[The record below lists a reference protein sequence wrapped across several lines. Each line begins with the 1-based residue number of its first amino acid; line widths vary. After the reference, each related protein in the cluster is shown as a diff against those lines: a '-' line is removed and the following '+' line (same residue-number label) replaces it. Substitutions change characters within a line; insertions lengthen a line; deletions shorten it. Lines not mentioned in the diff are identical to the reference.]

1 MSDPDRLA
9 SGEAGE
15 PPEFLAQW
23 SEAAGRLS
31 WDRAWTTVFEPDGP
45 SGRWFVGGELN
56 AAVNCVD
63 RHAAGRGGAVAI
75 HWEGEPGDRR
85 RISYGELEGDV
96 RTFAAALD
104 RLGVGRGDRVALYMG
119 WIPEAVV
126 ALLACARLGAVSTL
140 VPLSLPAEALAD
152 RLAAFR
158 AKVLVT
164 QDGAW
169 RHGGAVAL
177 KARADEALATLTEP
191 GSLDATVVVRRT
203 GTAVDWFEGDHW
215 YDELVAQ
222 AAADTGAREPHL
234 PPPTRAREPH
244 LPSPTRAREPHLPPP
259 TRPVSVPSDHPLLVQ
274 YLAGH
279 RHQPIGVV
287 HSTAGLLVCAAE
299 LHRRVFTGSA
309 DDVLWV
315 AMELSFVNGIVQ
327 GIFGPLACGMPVVM
341 FEGTLATPTWARA
354 WEIVERY
361 GVNTLF
367 TTPSVVHHLRQA
379 NEGRPAHDLGSLRL
393 VVTGGERANE
403 SDAAWLENLVQP
415 DGPLVVNAWGQ
426 TETGGAVLFNPVPR
440 GPGSIPDP
448 GVSIVDGSGRAVPY
462 GMTGE
467 MVLRNPWPGL
477 FLDIEGH
484 SDVDGRYRRYWR
496 EAPLS
501 YATGDLAIQHPNGDF
516 EIIRRLDSVVKV
528 SGQLVSLADIAEALG
543 EHPLVEQAVA
553 VQTLDA
559 DGSRFVLGCVVV
571 TEEASPEPKLA
582 DDLRRHVH
590 ECLGGLARPGSIA
603 FVESFPG
610 GATNVE
616 LRHALSLVGAGRGKA
631 ESFVV
636 SAAQLDEAIA
646 ATRSA

>member
-1 MSDPDRLA
+1 MSDPARCLT
-9 SGEAGE
+9 
-15 PPEFLAQW
+15 QW

-31 WDRAWTTVFEPDGP
+31 WDHAPTAVFEPDGR

-63 RHAAGRGGAVAI
+63 RHATAEGGAVAI

-85 RISYGELEGDV
+85 TIPYGELERDV
-96 RTFAAALD
+96 RAFAAALD

-126 ALLACARLGAVSTL
+126 AVLACARLGAVFTL

-169 RHGGAVAL
+169 RHGAAVPL

-203 GTAVDWFEGDHW
+203 GTVVDWFEGDHW
-215 YDELVAQ
+215 CDELVAQ
-222 AAADTGAREPHL
+222 AAPVPAGTGA
-234 PPPTRAREPH
+234 
-244 LPSPTRAREPHLPPP
+244 
-259 TRPVSVPSDHPLLVQ
+259 VSVPSDHPLLVQ

-279 RHQPIGVV
+279 RHQPLGVV
-287 HSTAGLLVCAAE
+287 HATAGLLVCAAE
-299 LHRRVFTGSA
+299 IHRRVLTGSSH
-309 DDVLWV
+309 DVLWV

-341 FEGTLATPTWARA
+341 FEGTLDTPTWARS

-367 TTPSVVHHLRQA
+367 TTPSVVHHLRQG
-379 NEGRPAHDLGSLRL
+379 NEGLPAPDLGSLRL
-393 VVTGGERANE
+393 VVTGGERADA
-403 SDAAWLENLVQP
+403 SDTIWLEKLVER

-426 TETGGAVLFNPVPR
+426 TETGGAVLFNPLPQ

-448 GVSIVDGSGRAVPY
+448 DVAIVDGSGRALPAGTV
-462 GMTGE
+462 GE

-477 FLDIEGH
+477 FLDVEGH
-484 SDVDGRYRRYWR
+484 SDIQGRYRRYR
-496 EAPLS
+496 HEAS
-501 YATGDLAIQHPNGDF
+501 FAYATGDLAVQHPNGDL

-543 EHPLVEQAVA
+543 EHPLVEHAVA
-553 VQTLDA
+553 VQTLDGE
-559 DGSRFVLGCVVV
+559 GSRFVLGCVVV
-571 TEEASPEPKLA
+571 TDGVSPEPKLA
-582 DDLRRHVH
+582 DDLRRHLH
-590 ECLGGLARPGSIA
+590 ECLGGLARPGNIA
-603 FVESFPG
+603 FVESFPLE
-610 GATNVE
+610 ATTAE

>member
-1 MSDPDRLA
+1 MSDPGR
-9 SGEAGE
+9 
-15 PPEFLAQW
+15 FLSRW
-23 SEAAGRLS
+23 SEAAGRLA
-31 WDRAWTTVFEPDGP
+31 WDRPWTTVFEPDGP
-45 SGRWFVGGELN
+45 CGRWFVGGELN

-63 RHAAGRGGAVAI
+63 RHAAAEHDAVAI

-85 RISYGELEGDV
+85 TISYGELERDV
-96 RTFAAALD
+96 RVFAAALSG
-104 RLGVGRGDRVALYMG
+104 LGVGRGDRVALYMG
-119 WIPEAVV
+119 WIPEAVIAV
-126 ALLACARLGAVSTL
+126 LACARLGAVSTL

-152 RLAAFR
+152 RLVAFR
-158 AKVLVT
+158 ARVLVT

-169 RHGGAVAL
+169 RHGAAVPL

-203 GTAVDWFEGDHW
+203 GTTVDWFEGDHW
-215 YDELVAQ
+215 YDELVAG
-222 AAADTGAREPHL
+222 AAPGPMGTGA
-234 PPPTRAREPH
+234 A
-244 LPSPTRAREPHLPPP
+244 
-259 TRPVSVPSDHPLLVQ
+259 SVPSDHPLLVQ

-279 RHQPIGVV
+279 RHQPLGVV

-299 LHRRVFTGSA
+299 LHRRVFTTSA

-341 FEGTLATPTWARA
+341 FEGMLDTPTWARA

-367 TTPSVVHHLRQA
+367 TTPSVVHHLRQR
-379 NEGRPAHDLGSLRL
+379 NTGSPAHDLGTLRL
-393 VVTGGERANE
+393 VVTGGERADHG
-403 SDAAWLENLVQP
+403 DAIWLEHLVEP
-415 DGPLVVNAWGQ
+415 EGPVVVNAWGQ
-426 TETGGAVLFNPVPR
+426 TETGGAVLFNPLPR

-448 GVSIVDGSGRAVPY
+448 GVEIVDGSGRAVPA
-462 GMTGE
+462 GITGE
-467 MVLRNPWPGL
+467 MVLKNPWPGL

-484 SDVDGRYRRYWR
+484 SDVHGRYRRYGP
-496 EAPLS
+496 EAS
-501 YATGDLAIQHPNGDF
+501 FCYATGDLAVQHPNGDL

-559 DGSRFVLGCVVV
+559 EGSRFVLGCVVLID
-571 TEEASPEPKLA
+571 EASPESKLA

-610 GATNVE
+610 EATNVE

-636 SAAQLDEAIA
+636 SAVQLDEAIA

>member
-1 MSDPDRLA
+1 MSDPER
-9 SGEAGE
+9 
-15 PPEFLAQW
+15 FLSQW
-23 SEAAGRLS
+23 SEAAGHLA
-31 WDRAWTTVFEPDGP
+31 WDHPWTAVFERDGP

-63 RHAAGRGGAVAI
+63 RHAAAEGGAVAI

-85 RISYGELEGDV
+85 TISYGELEGDV
-96 RTFAAALD
+96 RAFAAALD
-104 RLGVGRGDRVALYMG
+104 NLGVSAGDRVALYMG

-140 VPLSLPAEALAD
+140 VPLSLPAEGLAD
-152 RLAAFR
+152 RLATFQ

-169 RHGGAVAL
+169 RHGAAVAL
-177 KARADEALATLTEP
+177 KAKADEALATLTEP

-203 GTAVDWFEGDHW
+203 RTAVDWFEGDHW

-222 AAADTGAREPHL
+222 AGPVPAGTGA
-234 PPPTRAREPH
+234 
-244 LPSPTRAREPHLPPP
+244 
-259 TRPVSVPSDHPLLVQ
+259 VSVPSDHPLLVQ
-274 YLAGH
+274 FLAGR
-279 RHQPIGVV
+279 RHQPLGVV

-299 LHRRVFTGSA
+299 LHRRVFTASA

-341 FEGTLATPTWARA
+341 FEGMLDTPTWGRA
-354 WEIVERY
+354 WEIAERY

-367 TTPSVVHHLRQA
+367 TTPSVVRHLRQG
-379 NEGRPAHDLGSLRL
+379 NEGSPAPDLSSLRL
-393 VVTGGERANE
+393 VVTGGERADE
-403 SDAAWLENLVQP
+403 SDAVWLQNLVKP
-415 DGPLVVNAWGQ
+415 DGPVVVNAWGQ
-426 TETGGAVLFNPVPR
+426 TETGGAVLFNPLPQ

-448 GVSIVDGSGRAVPY
+448 GVAIVDGSGRAVPA
-462 GMTGE
+462 GTVGE

-484 SDVDGRYRRYWR
+484 PDVDGRYHRYRR
-496 EAPLS
+496 EAS
-501 YATGDLAIQHPNGDF
+501 FWYATGDLAVQKPNGDL

-528 SGQLVSLADIAEALG
+528 SGQLVSLAEIAEALG

-559 DGSRFVLGCVVV
+559 EGSRFVLGCVVV
-571 TEEASPEPKLA
+571 TDEASPEPKLA

-590 ECLGGLARPGSIA
+590 ESLGGLARPGGIA
-603 FVESFPG
+603 FVESFPVE
-610 GATNVE
+610 ATNAE
-616 LRHALSLVGAGRGKA
+616 LRHALSLAGAGRGKA
-631 ESFVV
+631 ESFLV
-636 SAAQLDEAIA
+636 SAAQLNEAIA

>member
-1 MSDPDRLA
+1 MSDRPVSDSER
-9 SGEAGE
+9 
-15 PPEFLAQW
+15 FLTQW
-23 SEAAGRLS
+23 SEAADRLA
-31 WDRAWTTVFEPDGP
+31 WDHAPTAVFEPDGP

-85 RISYGELEGDV
+85 TIPYGELEGEV
-96 RTFAAALD
+96 RAFAAALD

-126 ALLACARLGAVSTL
+126 AVLACARLGAVSTL

-169 RHGGAVAL
+169 RHGAAVAL
-177 KARADEALATLTEP
+177 KARADEALATLTAP

-215 YDELVAQ
+215 YDELVALTGPVL
-222 AAADTGAREPHL
+222 APMETGA
-234 PPPTRAREPH
+234 
-244 LPSPTRAREPHLPPP
+244 
-259 TRPVSVPSDHPLLVQ
+259 VSVPSDHPLLVQ

-279 RHQPIGVV
+279 RHQPLGVV

-327 GIFGPLACGMPVVM
+327 GIFGPLACGMAVVM
-341 FEGTLATPTWARA
+341 FEGTLDTPTWARA

-367 TTPSVVHHLRQA
+367 TTPSVVHHLRQG

-393 VVTGGERANE
+393 VVTGGERADE
-403 SDAAWLENLVQP
+403 SDAMWLENLVQP

-426 TETGGAVLFNPVPR
+426 TETGGAVLFNPLPQ

-448 GVSIVDGSGRAVPY
+448 GVAIVDGSGRAVPP
-462 GMTGE
+462 GTIGE

-484 SDVDGRYRRYWR
+484 SDIDGRYRRYWR
-496 EAPLS
+496 QAS
-501 YATGDLAIQHPNGDF
+501 FCYATGDLALQHPDGDL
-516 EIIRRLDSVVKV
+516 EMIRRLDSVVKV

-559 DGSRFVLGCVVV
+559 EGSRFVLGCVVL
-571 TEEASPEPKLA
+571 TDEASPEPKLA

-603 FVESFPG
+603 FVQSFPAEAT
-610 GATNVE
+610 GAE
-616 LRHALSLVGAGRGKA
+616 LRHGLSLAGAGRGKA

>member
-1 MSDPDRLA
+1 MSDPER
-9 SGEAGE
+9 
-15 PPEFLAQW
+15 FLSQW
-23 SEAAGRLS
+23 SEAAGHLA
-31 WDRAWTTVFEPDGP
+31 WDRPWTAVFERDGP

-63 RHAAGRGGAVAI
+63 RHAAAEGGAVAI

-85 RISYGELEGDV
+85 TISYGELEGDV
-96 RTFAAALD
+96 RAFAAALD
-104 RLGVGRGDRVALYMG
+104 NLGVSAGDRVALYMG

-126 ALLACARLGAVSTL
+126 AVLACARLGAVSTL
-140 VPLSLPAEALAD
+140 VPLSLPAEGLAD
-152 RLAAFR
+152 RLATFR

-169 RHGGAVAL
+169 RHGAAVAL
-177 KARADEALATLTEP
+177 KAKADEALATLTEP

-222 AAADTGAREPHL
+222 AGPVPAGTGA
-234 PPPTRAREPH
+234 
-244 LPSPTRAREPHLPPP
+244 
-259 TRPVSVPSDHPLLVQ
+259 VSVPSDHPLLVQ
-274 YLAGH
+274 FLVGR
-279 RHQPIGVV
+279 RHQPLGVV

-299 LHRRVFTGSA
+299 LHRRVFTASA

-341 FEGTLATPTWARA
+341 FEGTLDTPTWARA
-354 WEIVERY
+354 WEIAERY

-367 TTPSVVHHLRQA
+367 TTPSVVRHLRQG
-379 NEGRPAHDLGSLRL
+379 NEGPPAPDLSSLRL
-393 VVTGGERANE
+393 VVTGGERADE
-403 SDAAWLENLVQP
+403 SDAVWLENLVKP
-415 DGPLVVNAWGQ
+415 DGPVVVNAWGQ
-426 TETGGAVLFNPVPR
+426 TETGGAVLFNPLPQ

-448 GVSIVDGSGRAVPY
+448 GVAIVDGSGRAVPA
-462 GMTGE
+462 GTVGE
-467 MVLRNPWPGL
+467 MVLRDPWPGL

-484 SDVDGRYRRYWR
+484 PDIDGRYHRYRR
-496 EAPLS
+496 EAS
-501 YATGDLAIQHPNGDF
+501 FWYATGDLAVQKPNGDL
-516 EIIRRLDSVVKV
+516 EIIRRLDPVVKV
-528 SGQLVSLADIAEALG
+528 SGQLVSLAEIAEALG

-559 DGSRFVLGCVVV
+559 DGGRFVLGCVVV
-571 TEEASPEPKLA
+571 TDEASPEPKLA

-590 ECLGGLARPGSIA
+590 ECLGGLARPGGIA
-603 FVESFPG
+603 FVESFPIE
-610 GATNVE
+610 ATNAE
-616 LRHALSLVGAGRGKA
+616 LRHALSLAGAGRRMA
-631 ESFVV
+631 ESFLV
-636 SAAQLDEAIA
+636 SAAQLNEAIA

>member
-1 MSDPDRLA
+1 MSDPER
-9 SGEAGE
+9 
-15 PPEFLAQW
+15 FLSQW
-23 SEAAGRLS
+23 SEAAGHLA
-31 WDRAWTTVFEPDGP
+31 WDRPWTAVFERDGP

-63 RHAAGRGGAVAI
+63 RHAAAEGGAVAI

-85 RISYGELEGDV
+85 TISYGELEGDV
-96 RTFAAALD
+96 RAFAAALD
-104 RLGVGRGDRVALYMG
+104 NLGVSAGDRVALYMG

-126 ALLACARLGAVSTL
+126 AVLACARLGAVSTL
-140 VPLSLPAEALAD
+140 VPLSLPAEGLAD
-152 RLAAFR
+152 RLATFR

-169 RHGGAVAL
+169 RHGAAVAL
-177 KARADEALATLTEP
+177 KAKADEALATLTEP

-215 YDELVAQ
+215 YDELVSQ
-222 AAADTGAREPHL
+222 AGPVPAGTGA
-234 PPPTRAREPH
+234 
-244 LPSPTRAREPHLPPP
+244 
-259 TRPVSVPSDHPLLVQ
+259 VSVPSDHPLLVQ
-274 YLAGH
+274 FLVGR
-279 RHQPIGVV
+279 RHQPLGVV

-299 LHRRVFTGSA
+299 LHRRVFTASA

-341 FEGTLATPTWARA
+341 FEGTLDTPTWARA
-354 WEIVERY
+354 WEIAERY

-367 TTPSVVHHLRQA
+367 TTPSVVRHLRQG
-379 NEGRPAHDLGSLRL
+379 NEGPPAPDLSSLRL
-393 VVTGGERANE
+393 VVTGGERADE
-403 SDAAWLENLVQP
+403 SDAVWLENLVKP
-415 DGPLVVNAWGQ
+415 DGPVVVNAWGQ
-426 TETGGAVLFNPVPR
+426 TETGGAVLFNPLPQ

-448 GVSIVDGSGRAVPY
+448 GVAIVDGSGRAVPA
-462 GMTGE
+462 GTVGE

-484 SDVDGRYRRYWR
+484 PDIDGRYHRYRR
-496 EAPLS
+496 EAS
-501 YATGDLAIQHPNGDF
+501 FWYATGDLAVQKPNGDL
-516 EIIRRLDSVVKV
+516 EIIRRLDPVVKV
-528 SGQLVSLADIAEALG
+528 SGQLVSLAEIAEALG
-543 EHPLVEQAVA
+543 EHPLVEQALA

-571 TEEASPEPKLA
+571 TDEASPEPKLA

-590 ECLGGLARPGSIA
+590 ECLGGLARPGGIA
-603 FVESFPG
+603 FVESFPIE
-610 GATNVE
+610 ATNAE
-616 LRHALSLVGAGRGKA
+616 LRHALSLAGAGRRMA
-631 ESFVV
+631 ESFLV
-636 SAAQLDEAIA
+636 SAAQLNEAIA

>member
-1 MSDPDRLA
+1 
-9 SGEAGE
+9 
-15 PPEFLAQW
+15 
-23 SEAAGRLS
+23 
-31 WDRAWTTVFEPDGP
+31 
-45 SGRWFVGGELN
+45 
-56 AAVNCVD
+56 
-63 RHAAGRGGAVAI
+63 
-75 HWEGEPGDRR
+75 
-85 RISYGELEGDV
+85 
-96 RTFAAALD
+96 
-104 RLGVGRGDRVALYMG
+104 MG

-169 RHGGAVAL
+169 RHGAAVPL

-203 GTAVDWFEGDHW
+203 GMAVDWFEGDHW
-215 YDELVAQ
+215 YDEVVAQ
-222 AAADTGAREPHL
+222 TAPAVDTEA
-234 PPPTRAREPH
+234 
-244 LPSPTRAREPHLPPP
+244 
-259 TRPVSVPSDHPLLVQ
+259 VSVPSDHPLLVQ

-279 RHQPIGVV
+279 RHQPLGVV

-299 LHRRVFTGSA
+299 IHRRVFTGSA

-341 FEGTLATPTWARA
+341 FEGTLDTPAWARA

-367 TTPSVVHHLRQA
+367 TTPSVVHHLRLK
-379 NEGRPAHDLGSLRL
+379 NEGAPVHDLGSLRL
-393 VVTGGERANE
+393 VVTGGERADE
-403 SDAAWLENLVQP
+403 SDAAWLRSLVEP

-426 TETGGAVLFNPVPR
+426 TETGGAVLFDPLP
-440 GPGSIPDP
+440 GGAGSIPDP
-448 GVSIVDGSGRAVPY
+448 GVAIVDGSGRVVPA
-462 GMTGE
+462 GTTGE
-467 MVLRNPWPGL
+467 MVLKNPWPGL

-484 SDVDGRYRRYWR
+484 SDIDGRYRRYWPD
-496 EAPLS
+496 AS
-501 YATGDLAIQHPNGDF
+501 FCYATGDLAVQHSDGAL

-559 DGSRFVLGCVVV
+559 EGSRFVLGCVVV
-571 TEEASPEPKLA
+571 TDEASPELKLA

-590 ECLGGLARPGSIA
+590 ECLGGLARPGNIA
-603 FVESFPG
+603 FVESFPVE
-610 GATNVE
+610 ATNAE
-616 LRHALSLVGAGRGKA
+616 LRHALSLVGAARGKA

-636 SAAQLDEAIA
+636 SAAQLNEAIA
-646 ATRSA
+646 ATQSA